1 MNEIWITVRKGSFT
15 KTMVCRDLKD
25 IKRKRIRWRDVVQID
40 ILVDDQ
46 CIRIT
51 ESGIEIPKRY
61 EIQPTPISEILNEV
75 KKRVEQ
81 MR

>member
-1 MNEIWITVRKGSFT
+1 MNEIWITVRRGSFT

-61 EIQPTPISEILNEV
+61 EIQPTPFSEILNEV